1 MKFKW
6 SIMAG
11 ILSSTILIAN
21 VSYAKEDIK
30 LNEISI
36 KNEYIKEN
44 HTEIGSKKT
53 SCEECNDLKENYDSL
68 FKNAENYVLGIS
80 QKGEELYVER
90 NNLKTELGIA
100 LKKQR
105 EDNNF
110 KIKEEMKKE
119 IIFIRELVRNG
130 KITKREGERQLEKSR
145 KRYEDKIRGFRKDY
159 ESKHKKEIRARIS
172 QKEKTKEAFKK
183 FVNAVES
190 GEVTSIENTFSDYY
204 ENSKILNEMLKQ
216 YLNDVKI
223 GT

>member
-6 SIMAG
+6 SIILG

-44 HTEIGSKKT
+44 YE
-53 SCEECNDLKENYDSL
+53 SL

-80 QKGEELYVER
+80 QKGEKLYVER
-90 NNLKTELGIA
+90 NSLKTELGIS

-159 ESKHKKEIRARIS
+159 ESKHKKEIRARIL
-172 QKEKTKEAFKK
+172 QKEKTKEAFEK
-183 FVNAVES
+183 FVNAVEL
-190 GEVTSIENTFSDYY
+190 GEVTSIENTFNDYC

-223 GT
+223 GA